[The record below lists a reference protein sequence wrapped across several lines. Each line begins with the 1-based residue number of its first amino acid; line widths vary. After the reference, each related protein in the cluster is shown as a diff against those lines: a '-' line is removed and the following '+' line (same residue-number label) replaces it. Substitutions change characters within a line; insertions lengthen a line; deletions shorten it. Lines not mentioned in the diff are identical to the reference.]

1 MKRSVLLIAGGI
13 ALVLLLVSAAYVG
26 GRLLSGQGLPLPASL
41 SGERMVTLG
50 QGGKYM
56 STKLDIE
63 PARELPASPAAT
75 KGIFQRRADSS
86 LFVGTGQ
93 VSVMAQKNQTGV
105 ISMSSH
111 YDGPLVEVVLTHD
124 TTIYRDV
131 TLKQFNGPPPEGQK
145 LQQVLEPGSA
155 DEIGENSMLTV
166 WGDRRGD
173 RITATVLT
181 YSLPN
186 FITKGP

>member
-1 MKRSVLLIAGGI
+1 MKRSVLLIAGGS
-13 ALVLLLVSAAYVG
+13 ALVLLLVSAAFVG
-26 GRLLSGQGLPLPASL
+26 GRLLSGQGLPLPGPL
-41 SGERMVTLG
+41 SGGQMIMMG
-50 QGGKYM
+50 QGGKTV
-56 STKLDIE
+56 STRLDIE
-63 PARELPASPAAT
+63 PAKELPASPAVT

-86 LFVGTGQ
+86 LFIGTGQ
-93 VSVMAQKNQTGV
+93 VSVLAQQKQGGA
-105 ISMSSH
+105 ISMTSH

-131 TLKQFNGPPPEGQK
+131 TLKQFNGPSPDGQK

-155 DEIGENSMLTV
+155 DEIGENSVLTV

-173 RITATVLT
+173 RITASVLT

-186 FITKGP
+186 FINKGP

>member
-1 MKRSVLLIAGGI
+1 MKRSALLIAGGI
-13 ALVLLLVSAAYVG
+13 ALVLLLVSAAFVG
-26 GRLLSGQGLPLPASL
+26 GRLLSDQGLPLPESL
-41 SGERMVTLG
+41 SGQRMITMG
-50 QGGKYM
+50 QGGKTV
-56 STKLDIE
+56 STRLDIE
-63 PARELPASPAAT
+63 PAKELPASPAVT

-86 LFVGTGQ
+86 IFIGTGQ
-93 VSVMAQKNQTGV
+93 VSVMAQKKQGGA
-105 ISMSSH
+105 ISMTSH
-111 YDGPLVEVVLTHD
+111 YDGPLIEVVLTHD

-131 TLKQFNGPPPEGQK
+131 TLKQFNGPPPEGRK

>member
-1 MKRSVLLIAGGI
+1 VKRSVLLIAGGV
-13 ALVLLLVSAAYVG
+13 ALVLLLVSAAFVG

-41 SGERMVTLG
+41 SGERMITLG
-50 QGGKYM
+50 QGGKYT
-56 STKLDIE
+56 STRLDIE
-63 PARELPASPAAT
+63 PAKELPASPADV

-93 VSVMAQKNQTGV
+93 VSVLAQKSQGGA
-105 ISMSSH
+105 ISMTSH

-131 TLKQFNGPPPEGQK
+131 TMKQFDGPPPDGQK
-145 LQQVLEPGSA
+145 LQQVLEPGSV
-155 DEIGENSMLTV
+155 DEIGESSMITV

-173 RITATVLT
+173 RITASVLT
-181 YSLPN
+181 YSLPA
-186 FITKGP
+186 FFSKGP